1 MSVTIKETI
10 YVKPTKPTKHV
21 QIPLSNCDLL
31 MPSYY
36 FGEISFFKN
45 VLKKKIFM
53 NSQKLIVSLEDVLN
67 DYYPLAGTLKNAPD
81 GRTIIDCNDCGVQ
94 FIIAECSD
102 ITINQLENK
111 KWEHA
116 VIPQALTSYSRI
128 PNKIDPILFIVQHTT
143 FADGSVALSTS
154 IHHQIADAF
163 GFYTFM
169 KSWGR
174 RARLE
179 HIDPP
184 IHDRSLL
191 KTSGN
196 PPAHVPHEYLI
207 MQPGS
212 EKVLNVQQSP
222 AISSLT
228 KIFQFSQDN
237 LKRLSDYYSVG
248 INNGNWIS
256 TNDALVAHNWRTVTR
271 ARKIDLNTEVF
282 CGFAIDGRDR
292 LIQPIPKSYFGNVT
306 FSGCP
311 KMVVSQLINGLP
323 SSVALQIRKTVT
335 DMNNSR
341 IQSTIDWIEQQP
353 DKSLI
358 IQRFLSNGKDLVV
371 TNWSK
376 CQEQNLINFGDGTS
390 IKQRLPGRGSK
401 VDGASVIFSAEDG
414 TDIYIILPTEKLEIL
429 EHDPEFKKF
438 IVS

>member
-1 MSVTIKETI
+1 
-10 YVKPTKPTKHV
+10 
-21 QIPLSNCDLL
+21 
-31 MPSYY
+31 
-36 FGEISFFKN
+36 
-45 VLKKKIFM
+45 M

-67 DYYPLAGTLKNAPD
+67 DYYPLSGTLKNAPD

-94 FIIAECSD
+94 FIIAE
-102 ITINQLENK
+102 L
-111 KWEHA
+111 
-116 VIPQALTSYSRI
+116 
-128 PNKIDPILFIVQHTT
+128 QHTT
-143 FADGSVALSTS
+143 FVDGLVALSTS

-163 GFYTFM
+163 GYYTFM

-184 IHDRSLL
+184 MNDRSLL
-191 KTSGN
+191 KTS
-196 PPAHVPHEYLI
+196 AHI
-207 MQPGS
+207 
-212 EKVLNVQQSP
+212 
-222 AISSLT
+222 
-228 KIFQFSQDN
+228 
-237 LKRLSDYYSVG
+237 
-248 INNGNWIS
+248 
-256 TNDALVAHNWRTVTR
+256 WRTVTR

-282 CGFAIDGRDR
+282 CGFAIDRHNR
-292 LIQPIPKSYFGNVT
+292 LIPPIPKSYFGNVT

-323 SSVALQIRKTVT
+323 SLVALQIRKTVT

-390 IKQRLPGRGSK
+390 IKQRLLGRRSK

-414 TDIYIILPTEKLEIL
+414 TDVYIILPTEKLEIL

>member
-21 QIPLSNCDLL
+21 RIPLSN
-31 MPSYY
+31 
-36 FGEISFFKN
+36 F
-45 VLKKKIFM
+45 
-53 NSQKLIVSLEDVLN
+53 SLEDVLN
-67 DYYPLAGTLKNAPD
+67 DYYPLACKLKNAPD

-111 KWEHA
+111 KWEHV
-116 VIPQALTSYSRI
+116 VIPQALT
-128 PNKIDPILFIVQHTT
+128 
-143 FADGSVALSTS
+143 TS

-196 PPAHVPHEYLI
+196 PPGHVPHEYLI

-228 KIFQFSQDN
+228 KIFHFSQDN
-237 LKRLSDYYSVG
+237 LKRLCDYYSVG
-248 INNGNWIS
+248 ISNGNWIS
-256 TNDALVAHNWRTVTR
+256 TNDALVAHSWRTVTR

-292 LIQPIPKSYFGNVT
+292 LILPIPKILDAQ
-306 FSGCP
+306 
-311 KMVVSQLINGLP
+311 KWL
-323 SSVALQIRKTVT
+323 
-335 DMNNSR
+335 
-341 IQSTIDWIEQQP
+341 
-353 DKSLI
+353 SL
-358 IQRFLSNGKDLVV
+358 N
-371 TNWSK
+371 
-376 CQEQNLINFGDGTS
+376 
-390 IKQRLPGRGSK
+390 
-401 VDGASVIFSAEDG
+401 
-414 TDIYIILPTEKLEIL
+414 
-429 EHDPEFKKF
+429 
-438 IVS
+438 